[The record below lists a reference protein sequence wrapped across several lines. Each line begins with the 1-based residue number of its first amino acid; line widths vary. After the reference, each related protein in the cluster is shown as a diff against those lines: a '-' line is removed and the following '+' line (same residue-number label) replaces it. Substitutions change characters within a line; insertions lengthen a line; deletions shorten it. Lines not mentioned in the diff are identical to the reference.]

1 MERMRSADSPSHL
14 RSQIRDEVMGLW
26 VLDAHEHLHFP
37 DQHAEHANDCF
48 YLTNHYLNADLVSA
62 GMPEETMQRL
72 VDPSVP
78 LDLRWMA
85 FEPFWEVSRTTGYGQ
100 AVERAV
106 RDLYGLPG
114 LTASTY
120 QELSIRVAE
129 TAGEV
134 SWYEQVLKRNGRFIA
149 SLMDVGSTRGDR
161 RYFLPVMRV
170 DRFIVAGK
178 PSEFADAVTNGPS
191 DGRDAPANMAAYLK
205 ALDDLLGAYRS
216 EGMIALKCGLAYRR
230 SLRFETVDRAT
241 ASSLYDQAL
250 RGGLSPSD
258 AGPLQDFLFHEVC
271 DRASALHLPYQV
283 HTGLQAGNW
292 GADIVITN
300 PAFLTNTLK
309 AHPGTTFDLFHG
321 GYPYGGELASLAKNF
336 PNAYINACWL
346 AIISPTVLR
355 RCLHEWLDTVPHN
368 KIQAFGGDYRMPELA
383 YAHGQMA
390 REAVAD
396 VLADRV
402 EAGWLAEAD
411 ASALANRLLRDNGL
425 KLFAIDDEFVKSATA
440 PIG

>member
-1 MERMRSADSPSHL
+1 MERIRSADSPSHL

-26 VLDAHEHLHFP
+26 ALDAHEHLHFP

-120 QELSIRVAE
+120 QELSVRVAE

-178 PSEFADAVTNGPS
+178 PSEFADAVTNGSS

-205 ALDDLLGAYRS
+205 ALDDLLSAYRS

-241 ASSLYDQAL
+241 ASSLYDQAF

-258 AGPLQDFLFHEVC
+258 ARPC
-271 DRASALHLPYQV
+271 R
-283 HTGLQAGNW
+283 
-292 GADIVITN
+292 
-300 PAFLTNTLK
+300 
-309 AHPGTTFDLFHG
+309 TFC
-321 GYPYGGELASLAKNF
+321 S
-336 PNAYINACWL
+336 
-346 AIISPTVLR
+346 
-355 RCLHEWLDTVPHN
+355 
-368 KIQAFGGDYRMPELA
+368 M
-383 YAHGQMA
+383 
-390 REAVAD
+390 
-396 VLADRV
+396 
-402 EAGWLAEAD
+402 
-411 ASALANRLLRDNGL
+411 
-425 KLFAIDDEFVKSATA
+425 KSATA
-440 PIG
+440 RRHFTCRIRYTLDCKRETGGRHCNHQSCVSYQHAQGPSRHNL